1 MPERAQSGLDR
12 MPNLSSHKRSRLE
25 SRAARLDR
33 LHQLS
38 FLLDNAIRI
47 PGTSYRI
54 GLDPLLGLIPGGGDT
69 AGLVM
74 SAFIVLEA
82 AQMGASKSTLSM
94 MAFNILLET
103 LVGIFPGAG
112 DLFDVVWKSNV
123 KNIELLE
130 QHLHLPHHPAAR
142 NRGFA
147 ILLILGLVIALVG
160 CGYLSFRILQ
170 WLVQI
175 LSGH

>member
-1 MPERAQSGLDR
+1 
-12 MPNLSSHKRSRLE
+12 MPNSSSHKRSPLE
-25 SRAARLDR
+25 SRAARLER

-38 FLLDNAIRI
+38 FWLDNVIRI

-54 GLDPLLGLIPGGGDT
+54 GIDPLLGLIPGGGDT
-69 AGLVM
+69 AGLIM

-82 AQMGASKSTLSM
+82 ARMGASKSTLSM

-103 LVGIFPGAG
+103 LVGVVPGVG
-112 DLFDVVWKSNV
+112 DLFDAAWKSNV

-130 QHLHLPHHPAAR
+130 QQLQLPHRPAVR

-147 ILLILGLVIALVG
+147 VLLILGLVIALIG

-170 WLVQI
+170 WLVQTF
-175 LSGH
+175 SHS